1 MSTHIQDPKDRS
13 RIQRKFSLEKLVQ
26 VSFCVNA
33 DLIIWYDDF
42 DKFIH
47 LTQQTIF
54 LISENVGWSV
64 LKNNKNWLILR
75 PPNHFMT
82 HASTNPW
89 QLRTRFAQR
98 HNVETFIVSAACWIN
113 IEISYVYIDDSIEV
127 HDALKRHHDGNNFS
141 PNVLKFSFL
150 LFK

>member
-64 LKNNKNWLILR
+64 LKNNKNWLI
-75 PPNHFMT
+75 
-82 HASTNPW
+82 
-89 QLRTRFAQR
+89 
-98 HNVETFIVSAACWIN
+98 
-113 IEISYVYIDDSIEV
+113 
-127 HDALKRHHDGNNFS
+127 
-141 PNVLKFSFL
+141 
-150 LFK
+150 